1 MGLSFPEV
9 LLFFHSIVDKSRR
22 VGRPSLTRE
31 RRRQIVEA
39 FLECVAEEG
48 MRHASIVAVANRL
61 GLDRTTIHH
70 YFRTR
75 EELVG
80 AAMEQV
86 IASYRRGADNALL
99 EVAPEERASALVD
112 HLFGAGF
119 NDPTLAAVLLEF
131 SVVARTDAKAMRP
144 LRRAYRAFED
154 AVLGELEKCYPR
166 APARDLRRIAYAIVQ
181 LSEGSSAFRE
191 MGFASDRSAAAR
203 AAARSLLRELEFAA
217 KAAQGSF

>member
-1 MGLSFPEV
+1 MGLSSPEA
-9 LLFFHSIVDKSRR
+9 LLFIHTIVDKSRR

-48 MRHASIVAVANRL
+48 MRRATIVAVANRL

-86 IASYRRGADNALL
+86 IASYRRGADAALL
-99 EVAPEERASALVD
+99 ETAPKERASALLD

-131 SVVARTDAKAMRP
+131 SVVARTDAKTMRQ

-154 AVLGELEKCYPR
+154 AVLGELEKCYSR
-166 APARDLRRIAYAIVQ
+166 TPARDLRRIAYAIVQ

-203 AAARSLLRELEFAA
+203 GAARSLLRELE
-217 KAAQGSF
+217 

>member
-1 MGLSFPEV
+1 M
-9 LLFFHSIVDKSRR
+9 RR
-22 VGRPSLTRE
+22 
-31 RRRQIVEA
+31 
-39 FLECVAEEG
+39 
-48 MRHASIVAVANRL
+48 ASIAAVASRL
-61 GLDRTTIHH
+61 GLDRSTLHH

-75 EELVG
+75 AELVG

-86 IASYRRGADNALL
+86 IASYRRGADEALL
-99 EVAPEERASALVD
+99 DVAPRERASALVD

-131 SVVARTDAKAMRP
+131 SVVARTDAKTMRQ

-166 APARDLRRIAYAIVQ
+166 APARDLRRTAYAIVQ
-181 LSEGSSAFRE
+181 LSEGSAAFRE

-203 AAARSLLRELEFAA
+203 SAARSLLRELESTA
-217 KAAQGSF
+217 KAG